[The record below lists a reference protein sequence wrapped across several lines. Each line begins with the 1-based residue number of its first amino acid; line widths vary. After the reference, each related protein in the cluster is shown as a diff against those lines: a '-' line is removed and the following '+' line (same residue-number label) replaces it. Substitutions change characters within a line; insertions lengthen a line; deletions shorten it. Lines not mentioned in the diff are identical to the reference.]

1 MVNKKNVNKNNVNK
15 KADQKKASAAAAKVA
30 PQVVEHIGIVRN
42 DPYLEPYE
50 QAIRGRHDHAL
61 WKIDQLMRHGKQ
73 TLSDFANGYEYFGL
87 HRTDT
92 GWVFRE
98 WAPHAT
104 DIYLVGDFSSWK
116 EQETYRLSLIHI

>member
-1 MVNKKNVNKNNVNK
+1 MVNKKNVNKKANRK
-15 KADQKKASAAAAKVA
+15 KVPAAAKVE

-50 QAIRGRHDHAL
+50 QAIRGRHDHTL
-61 WKIDQLMRHGKQ
+61 WKIDQLTRHGKQ

-116 EQETYRLSLIHI
+116 EQET